1 MTASAAA
8 SASKLFINKNIEIIV
23 RLNDS
28 NAKQKLKNQNAQQI
42 ANKVNE
48 FIEKVNSS
56 AKNIR
61 AIKKLLSDD
70 IVIYTI
76 DKEEATKLRDNNT

>member
-1 MTASAAA
+1 MTASAAV

-28 NAKQKLKNQNAQQI
+28 NAKQKLKNQDAQQI

-61 AIKKLLSDD
+61 AVKKLFSGD
-70 IVIYTI
+70 IVIHTI
-76 DKEEATKLRDNNT
+76 DKEEATKLRDNDT